1 MVGLTGLHHD
11 VPEGASGAAKAIFI
25 GRRPLAEMRNVRAG
39 VFLPPHHGNNEDVAL
54 CMRRDLELVDW
65 LEHLGFA
72 ELWLGEHHSGGM
84 QIYGSP
90 ELFIAAA
97 AERTSRIKLGAGVIS
112 VPYHHPYMIADR
124 IVQLDYQT
132 RGRAMFG
139 FGPGMLVSDA
149 HMLDIKPEQQRER
162 LVEGLDVI
170 TRLLDGE
177 TVTHK
182 SDWFSLKDA
191 SLQMAPYSFRR
202 PELAVVTSKTPIGSR
217 LAGKYNLGI
226 LTHGGGDVAGAWKLA
241 EEAGATHGNQLDRNN
256 LRVVVSFHLAETRAD
271 AVSAMR
277 FGLEP
282 WMEYLEALSPKS
294 YAETRAKA
302 GSDPAEIISVRGGLV
317 GTPDD
322 AVDYLEALWEKTGG
336 FGCITMTGTNWMD
349 FEATKRSYELM
360 MRYVMPRFNRKN
372 SQREK
377 SFNWVH
383 ENREAFSGA
392 NQAAIAKAVADNG

>member
-1 MVGLTGLHHD
+1 
-11 VPEGASGAAKAIFI
+11 
-25 GRRPLAEMRNVRAG
+25 
-39 VFLPPHHGNNEDVAL
+39 
-54 CMRRDLELVDW
+54 MRRDFELVDW

-72 ELWLGEHHSGGM
+72 ELWMGEHHSGGM

-124 IVQLDYQT
+124 ILQLDHQT

-149 HMLDIKPEQQRER
+149 HMLNIKPEQQRER

-170 TRLLDGE
+170 VRLLDGE
-177 TVTHK
+177 VVDHD
-182 SDWFSLKDA
+182 SDWFSLREA

-202 PELAVVTSKTPIGSR
+202 PEMAVVTSKTPIGSR
-217 LAGKYNLGI
+217 LAGKYGLGI
-226 LTHGGGDVAGAWKLA
+226 LTHGGGDVAAAWKLA
-241 EEAGATHGNQLDRNN
+241 EEAGSAHGNQLNRDN
-256 LRVVVSFHLAETRAD
+256 LRVVVSFHLAESRAD
-271 AVSAMR
+271 AAAAMR

-282 WMEYLEALSPKS
+282 WLAYLEALNPKS
-294 YAETRAKA
+294 YADTRAKA
-302 GSDPAEIISVRGGLV
+302 GSDPERIVAARGGLI

-322 AVDYLEALWEKTGG
+322 AVEYLEALWEKTGG
-336 FGCITMTGTNWMD
+336 FGYITMTGTNWMD

-360 MRYVMPRFNRKN
+360 MRYVMPRFNRAN
-372 SQREK
+372 AQRER

-383 ENREAFSGA
+383 ERRDEFSGA
-392 NQAAIAKAVADNG
+392 NQAAIAKAVSEGGKS